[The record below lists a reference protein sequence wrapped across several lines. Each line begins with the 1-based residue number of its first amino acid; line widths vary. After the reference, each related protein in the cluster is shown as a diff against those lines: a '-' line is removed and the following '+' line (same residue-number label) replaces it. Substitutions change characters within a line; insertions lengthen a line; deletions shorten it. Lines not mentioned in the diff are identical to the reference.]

1 MDGPLSDLP
10 TTHDTPKPIALDSA
24 ALEAIEL
31 MFFAYRDF
39 TDVADRILEDHDLG
53 RAHHRAL
60 YFIGTNG
67 GITVGHLLEIL
78 NITKQSLARVLRRL
92 IDGGLVQQKVGN
104 NDRRQRLLLVSP
116 QGQALLD
123 ELISA
128 QRALLVRAFNSADP
142 ASLPGFRQVMLSI
155 MTEEDRQRFEPLV
168 SDASA
173 DRAA

>member
-1 MDGPLSDLP
+1 MSDLP

-78 NITKQSLARVLRRL
+78 NITKQSLIDLEADILIKMGFDYNFPGPIQSLERFLRILKYDQNRTVYDMSYQ
-92 IDGGLVQQKVGN
+92 ICK
-104 NDRRQRLLLVSP
+104 
-116 QGQALLD
+116 
-123 ELISA
+123 
-128 QRALLVRAFNSADP
+128 F
-142 ASLPGFRQVMLSI
+142 
-155 MTEEDRQRFEPLV
+155 
-168 SDASA
+168 
-173 DRAA
+173 